1 MIEAII
7 EYLKQCELFKNI
19 EDIGVDYQSDQ
30 PDDFSINT
38 IPENRVISEDVI
50 GNREMQ
56 FSFNLMSRVY
66 TATDLDRITNLHFL
80 DDLAEWIYEQDQKG
94 NYPKL
99 PKENQIP
106 TGIEVTSF
114 GYLYSNDAEIQNGIY
129 QMQLKL
135 YYQERV

>member
-38 IPENRVISEDVI
+38 IPENRVISEDII

-80 DDLAEWIYEQDQKG
+80 DDLAEWIYEQDQKR

>member
-80 DDLAEWIYEQDQKG
+80 DDLAEWIYEQNQKG

-106 TGIEVTSF
+106 TGIEVASF

-135 YYQERV
+135 YYQERI

>member
-30 PDDFSINT
+30 HDDFSINT

-99 PKENQIP
+99 PKENQIS

-135 YYQERV
+135 YYQERI

>member
-80 DDLAEWIYEQDQKG
+80 DDLAEWIYEQDQKR

>member
-80 DDLAEWIYEQDQKG
+80 DDLAEWIYEQEQKG

-99 PKENQIP
+99 PKENQIA

-135 YYQERV
+135 YYQERI

>member
-99 PKENQIP
+99 PKENQIS

-135 YYQERV
+135 YYQERI